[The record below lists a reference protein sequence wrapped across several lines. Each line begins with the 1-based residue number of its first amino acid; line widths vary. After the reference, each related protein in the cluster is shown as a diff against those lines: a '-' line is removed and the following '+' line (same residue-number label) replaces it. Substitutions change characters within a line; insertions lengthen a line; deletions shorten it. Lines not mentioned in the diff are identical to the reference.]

1 MTAKPAMWKLALLWV
16 VSVVAVAAAASMLS
30 SAQTTAPDKKI
41 VSGND
46 LGFRIDSER
55 GGVPT
60 GRFVI
65 RMNGNWVEVKETVA
79 ASLVTQ

>member
-1 MTAKPAMWKLALLWV
+1 MTQNPSTLKLALAWV
-16 VSVVAVAAAASMLS
+16 VSVILVAGAATMLS
-30 SAQTTAPDKKI
+30 SAQTTGDKKV
-41 VSGND
+41 VSGSD

-65 RMNGNWVEVKETVA
+65 RVNGNWVEVKETVA
-79 ASLVTQ
+79 ASRVTQ

>member
-1 MTAKPAMWKLALLWV
+1 MMATPAMLKQALAWV
-16 VSVVAVAAAASMLS
+16 LSLMVVAAASRLRLV
-30 SAQTTAPDKKI
+30 QTGTGDKKV

-60 GRFVI
+60 GHFVI
-65 RMNGNWVEVKETVA
+65 RVNGNRVEVKEGVVA
-79 ASLVTQ
+79 SRVNQ

>member
-1 MTAKPAMWKLALLWV
+1 MTAKPATLKLALAWILSLIV
-16 VSVVAVAAAASMLS
+16 VAAASRFTL
-30 SAQTTAPDKKI
+30 AQTGTGDKKV

-60 GRFVI
+60 A
-65 RMNGNWVEVKETVA
+65 T
-79 ASLVTQ
+79 S